1 METVSCLYYIVS
13 TKASATYFF
22 CTAQYTSPRPRHT
35 FVLYPSPP
43 LTLPLPSPSVHSSS
57 PSPCPLLQ
65 VSLALLTL
73 HEDSLLQCDSMESI
87 SEYIKEDIPDT
98 ELDHLPYILSYSL
111 KVSPEFSLK
120 LKGFEA
126 EYHVLHNLSSS
137 PGKGEGSLEETV
149 EEVKKQNRELIEVVV
164 ALRGAITRLEAQVQL
179 QQEKELRQDK
189 LIEM

>member
-1 METVSCLYYIVS
+1 M
-13 TKASATYFF
+13 
-22 CTAQYTSPRPRHT
+22 
-35 FVLYPSPP
+35 
-43 LTLPLPSPSVHSSS
+43 
-57 PSPCPLLQ
+57 
-65 VSLALLTL
+65 LLTL
-73 HEDSLLQCDSMESI
+73 HEDSLLQCDSMESV

-98 ELDHLPYILSYSL
+98 ALDHLPYILSYSL

-149 EEVKKQNRELIEVVV
+149 EEVKKQNRELIEVVA

-179 QQEKELRQDK
+179 QQEKESRQDK
-189 LIEM
+189 LIET